1 MDAVHDE
8 MKQMHAQN
16 GLGPIDKVNH
26 LMPERAST
34 HACLS

>member
-26 LMPERAST
+26 LMPERA